1 MLIKGGSSMFK
12 ASRRILLRAALAAC
26 ALIAVPAAQAQ
37 SNEPIKIGLLFGF
50 TGPAAQGAANFL
62 AVSRLAAKEINDSGG
77 LLGRKVELVQADH
90 GFDPARAVSEARR
103 LTTQVKVDVVF
114 GPEGSALGV
123 AVAPIFNEA
132 KIPYFSTTVTA
143 APTVYNFTSLMSGLT
158 QATSMLDFAA
168 THLKAKSVAVIA
180 DNGGLGKQMTEDVK
194 KLAPA
199 KGLNL
204 VGTQEYDIRA
214 TDMTPQLLALRRAN
228 PDVVMHTG
236 SLPADG
242 GTLIN
247 ALKEIGWT
255 PTIVSAV
262 FGQSTIQVM
271 QISGPDSF
279 KSGKY
284 WGLMPKAFTYC
295 AKDKVGDRAYDRYLN
310 RIKAFDPEA
319 YARIDHKVSL
329 YIYDPFYVWKAAVE
343 GTKSL
348 DGTGIVKWIEAN
360 ASKLKTAGAGYPIA
374 ASASSHFMQG
384 PDSVT
389 FVQRPDLV
397 RAEDK
402 LVERNID
409 CN

>member
-1 MLIKGGSSMFK
+1 M
-12 ASRRILLRAALAAC
+12 
-26 ALIAVPAAQAQ
+26 
-37 SNEPIKIGLLFGF
+37 
-50 TGPAAQGAANFL
+50 
-62 AVSRLAAKEINDSGG
+62 
-77 LLGRKVELVQADH
+77 
-90 GFDPARAVSEARR
+90 
-103 LTTQVKVDVVF
+103 
-114 GPEGSALGV
+114 
-123 AVAPIFNEA
+123 
-132 KIPYFSTTVTA
+132 
-143 APTVYNFTSLMSGLT
+143 YNFTSLMSGLT

-168 THLKAKSVAVIA
+168 THLKAKTVAVIA

-194 KLAPA
+194 KLAPT

-284 WGLMPKAFTYC
+284 WGLLPKAFTYC

-319 YARIDHKVSL
+319 FAKIDHKVSL

-360 ASKLKTAGAGYPIA
+360 ASKLKTAGAGYPVA